1 MNKIHLVM
9 NSDLFNVVLKLVCWC
24 FIKDFASIF
33 IREYWILLFSSLI
46 FFGSVSE
53 SCWLYSV
60 SLSVL
65 HLQLFVI
72 FLAGLEVLLL

>member
-33 IREYWILLFSSLI
+33 IREYWILFFCSLI

-60 SLSVL
+60 SLSAL